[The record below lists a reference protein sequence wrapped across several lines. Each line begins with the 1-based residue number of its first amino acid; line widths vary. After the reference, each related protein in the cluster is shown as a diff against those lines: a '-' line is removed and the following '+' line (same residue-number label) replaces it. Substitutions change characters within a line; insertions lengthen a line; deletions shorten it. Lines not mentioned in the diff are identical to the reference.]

1 MKPILEE
8 NIEDIEQYE
17 IRPQVK
23 IEDQDNVLQEVVE
36 R

>member
-17 IRPQVK
+17 IRPQAK